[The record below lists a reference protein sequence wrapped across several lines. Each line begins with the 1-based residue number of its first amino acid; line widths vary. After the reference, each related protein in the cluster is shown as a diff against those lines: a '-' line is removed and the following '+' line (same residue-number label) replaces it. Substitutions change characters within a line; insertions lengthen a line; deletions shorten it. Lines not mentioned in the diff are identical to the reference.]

1 MTYNCLNILK
11 WTEAQL
17 KYNYDVSLQEAS
29 AQELHEALGQAVMMA
44 ISDNWSKS
52 KKTRMPQRK
61 AYYISAEYL
70 IGRLVYSNLYNL
82 GILDEMKQLFAE
94 RGVDLAILE
103 DVEQQLGYPV
113 FVKPANLGSSIGVS
127 RADDREGLE
136 DSLDLAFDYD
146 RRVLVEKGLDKP
158 IELNC
163 SVLGYDDDV
172 TASPIEMP
180 LSGEQFLDFKEKYL
194 ANGGSKG
201 MASLH
206 RVLPAPIEDSLR
218 DRIQQLSCEIFR
230 MMDCKGVV
238 RIDYMFDKA
247 TEQVYIT
254 EINTIP
260 GSLAFY
266 LWENAGVKYAQ
277 LIDRMVNAAMRA
289 HEDRNLRNYAF
300 TSDILKSVS
309 LGGAKG
315 TKGAKGSKGTKLR
328 SPSVARAPSG
338 NSLYRRSSIRNLRR
352 FSLRRDSRCWQPIRA
367 CAWRARWLRCSALLR
382 SSCAGRRRKAG
393 SSGGLRCSLLRWRL
407 CICAAAL
414 CWESSAC
421 WWVASLIS
429 AS

>member
-1 MTYNCLNILK
+1 MAKIQLGVLFGSRSCEREVAIISAVQLMNHVD
-11 WTEAQL
+11 TE
-17 KYNYDVSLQEAS
+17 KYDVIP
-29 AQELHEALGQAVMMA
+29 V
-44 ISDNWSKS
+44 
-52 KKTRMPQRK
+52 
-61 AYYISAEYL
+61 YISEQGMWYTGAPLRDIKNYTPFNPDMKGIDQVALDITAGSGAL
-70 IGRLVYSNLYNL
+70 IANRPGKGLFGHPTQEVVARLECCVIVMHGLNGEDGTLQGMLELANLPYTSA
-82 GILDEMKQLFAE
+82 GVAGSAIGMDKIMMKQFF
-94 RGVDLAILE
+94 RGAGTLPCLPDCWFTRAMFQADRDAVLDK
-103 DVEQQLGYPV
+103 VEQELGYPV

-127 RADDREGLE
+127 RADDREGLI
-136 DSLDLAFDYD
+136 DSLELAFDYD

-180 LSGEQFLDFKEKYL
+180 ISGEQFLDFKEKYL

-218 DRIQQLSCEIFR
+218 DHIQQLSCEIFR
-230 MMDCKGVV
+230 MLDCKGVV

-247 TEQVYIT
+247 TEKVYIT

-266 LWENAGVKYAQ
+266 LWENAGMKYAQ
-277 LIDRMVNAAMRA
+277 LIDKMVESAMRA

-315 TKGAKGSKGTKLR
+315 AKGAKGSKGAKL
-328 SPSVARAPSG
+328 
-338 NSLYRRSSIRNLRR
+338 
-352 FSLRRDSRCWQPIRA
+352 
-367 CAWRARWLRCSALLR
+367 
-382 SSCAGRRRKAG
+382 
-393 SSGGLRCSLLRWRL
+393 
-407 CICAAAL
+407 
-414 CWESSAC
+414 
-421 WWVASLIS
+421 
-429 AS
+429 